1 MLAPDIGTSTGDTP
15 TAIFTFLP
23 MALSFSKCIGLGLT
37 LGLFLSGVGG
47 CSRSTPTPR
56 ILNLHQSWSLP
67 MGTAIAGY
75 PVSSSLGD
83 ISLELGGDAV
93 RMPFNGT
100 VEPTEMNCVLV
111 SSDDIPAYLFRL
123 CGLHQTKFGSRQQG
137 QTIGRAD
144 HLIFAMLRREPDGT
158 WAMVEPSAQFIKQL
172 LKPSPPDMA
181 IQ

>member
-1 MLAPDIGTSTGDTP
+1 ML
-15 TAIFTFLP
+15 
-23 MALSFSKCIGLGLT
+23 LSFAKCISLGLV
-37 LGLFLSGVGG
+37 LSLIGG
-47 CSRSTPTPR
+47 CGRSTPAPR
-56 ILNLHQSWSLP
+56 ILNLHQNWSLP
-67 MGTAIAGY
+67 MGTEISGY

-100 VEPTEMNCVLV
+100 VEPTAMDCVLV

-123 CGLHQTKFGSRQQG
+123 CGLSRTQFGPRQQG
-137 QTIGRAD
+137 QTIGRAH

-172 LKPSPPDMA
+172 LKSSP
-181 IQ
+181 

>member
-1 MLAPDIGTSTGDTP
+1 MPL
-15 TAIFTFLP
+15 L
-23 MALSFSKCIGLGLT
+23 FSKYSGLGLT
-37 LGLFLSGVGG
+37 LGLFLSLVVG
-47 CSRSTPTPR
+47 CSRPASAPR
-56 ILNLHQSWSLP
+56 RLNLHQSWSLP
-67 MGTAIAGY
+67 MGSAIAGY

-100 VEPTEMNCVLV
+100 VEPTEMDCVLV

-123 CGLHQTKFGSRQQG
+123 CGLSQTKFGSRQRG

-172 LKPSPPDMA
+172 LKPSPSTIA
-181 IQ
+181 TN